1 MTKITPK
8 LVSDR
13 LGKEWSCHLE
23 VDNGTLIVHIEGYT
37 KQYPLI
43 LSQDKIFVK
52 NVNSKLHEIGYTGNV
67 KPLLTDLDERVE
79 YSYTD
84 RRLKKLLSQD

>member
-1 MTKITPK
+1 MTEEVPK
-8 LVSDR
+8 FVSDK

-23 VDNGTLIVHIEGYT
+23 VDNGTLIVHVQGYT

-52 NVNSKLHEIGYTGNV
+52 NVNSKLHELGYRGSV
-67 KPLLTDLDERVE
+67 KPLLSDLEERVE
-79 YSYTD
+79 FSNSD
-84 RRLKKLLSQD
+84 RRLKRLLSQG

>member
-1 MTKITPK
+1 MTEEMPK
-8 LVSDR
+8 LVSDKF
-13 LGKEWSCHLE
+13 GKEWSCHLE
-23 VDNGTLIVHIEGYT
+23 VDNGTLIVHVQGYT

-43 LSQDKIFVK
+43 LSQDKIFVE

>member
-1 MTKITPK
+1 MTEEMPK
-8 LVSDR
+8 LVSDK

-23 VDNGTLIVHIEGYT
+23 VDNGTLIVHVQGYT

-52 NVNSKLHEIGYTGNV
+52 NVNSKLHELGYRGNV
-67 KPLLTDLDERVE
+67 KPLLSDLEERVE
-79 YSYTD
+79 FSNSD
-84 RRLKKLLSQD
+84 RRLKRLLSQG

>member
-8 LVSDR
+8 LVSDKF
-13 LGKEWSCHLE
+13 GKEWSCRLE
-23 VDNGTLIVHIEGYT
+23 VDSGTLIVHVEGYT